1 MEPMVDSRIGIRR
14 IEVLRRALRAKAVA
28 AGEVVSLRSNDLLT
42 LLDEVGRLA
51 ETNGRLRRQYKRMRV
66 RSRRGLFGEDAELW
80 PA

>member
-1 MEPMVDSRIGIRR
+1 MVDSRIGIRR